1 MYYGI
6 IACNVFFREIC
17 LCAARSPHVLD
28 LHFTEKGDHEDPNRL
43 RSIIGDR
50 IAEAEE
56 SGKAYDALLLG
67 YGLCGNSLAGVGSGI
82 FPLVIPR
89 AHDCC
94 TVFLGSTARFREH
107 FGDNPSR
114 PFTSSGYRER
124 GASRLNTSET
134 RRFLGLDKSY
144 EEYVA
149 LYGEENA
156 RYIMETLA
164 PAREEGDGEE
174 LVFIDVPETSFTGHA
189 ELCRKAAEEAGKD
202 FVRLEGDI
210 RILRSLVDCVW
221 DPAACLVLSPGE
233 TISPVYDWNEIVRAV
248 RRAD

>member
-28 LHFTEKGDHEDPNRL
+28 LCFTEKGDHEDPSRL
-43 RSIIGDR
+43 RSIIEER
-50 IAEAEE
+50 IAESEK

-67 YGLCGNSLAGVGSGI
+67 YGLCGNSLAGIRSGK

-94 TVFLGSTARFREH
+94 TVFLGSKERFREH
-107 FGDNPSR
+107 FRDNPSR

-124 GASRLNTSET
+124 GASRLNTSGT
-134 RRFLGLDKSY
+134 GRFLGLDKSY
-144 EEYVA
+144 EEYVG

-164 PAREEGDGEE
+164 PAREEGDGKE

-189 ELCRKAAEEAGKD
+189 DLCRKEAEEAGKD
-202 FVRLEGDI
+202 FVLLEGDI
-210 RILRSLVDCVW
+210 RIIRNLVDGAW
-221 DPAACLVLSPGE
+221 DPADFLVLEPGQA
-233 TISPVYDWNEIVRAV
+233 INPVYDWNEIVRAV
-248 RRAD
+248 KPAD